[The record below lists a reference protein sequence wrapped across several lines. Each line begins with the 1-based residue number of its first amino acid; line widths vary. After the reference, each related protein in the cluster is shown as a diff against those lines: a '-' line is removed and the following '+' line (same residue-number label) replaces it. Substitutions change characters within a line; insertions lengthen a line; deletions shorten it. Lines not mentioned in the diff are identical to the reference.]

1 MHCTKL
7 CLNEQER
14 KTPFYRERENM
25 RYYLAIDIGAS
36 SGRHI
41 LAYLENGKMITEEIY
56 RFQNGP
62 EMLTAFDGEQH
73 LMWTHERLFTEIL
86 NGLKK
91 AKELGKVP
99 YAVGIDT
106 WGVDYALLDE
116 NDEAI
121 GGIYCYRDS
130 RTEET
135 IPAVHSIISY
145 ENLFARTGIAFAS
158 FNTVYQLLDDLKTGR
173 MAKAKSMLMLP
184 DYFHFR
190 LTGVKKQEYCNA
202 TTTGMVNA
210 ETHTW
215 DEEIIEKLGYKK
227 ELFGQ
232 LAQPGT
238 EVGEFSDEVA
248 AIVGYKAKV
257 MLPATHDTASAVL
270 AAPLKA
276 QTPYIS
282 SGTWSLLGVEQN
294 KAHTSKSAMEAGYSN
309 EGSIKHQVR
318 LQINIMGL
326 WMIQQVR
333 HELEDK
339 YSFVELVNMAKENP
353 VDYEINVNDQRFLA
367 PDNMTAEINAAVG
380 KELTVGEMAY
390 VIYNN
395 LARYYDVALKALE
408 EVTGEKY
415 DTLNIIG
422 GGSKNGFLNELT
434 MKYTGKRVI
443 TGPAEGTAIGNLM
456 MQMVGAGD
464 IADVAEGRKIIKD
477 SFDIEEL

>member
-1 MHCTKL
+1 
-7 CLNEQER
+7 
-14 KTPFYRERENM
+14 M
-25 RYYLAIDIGAS
+25 RYYLAVDIGAS

-41 LAYLENGKMITEEIY
+41 VAHLENGKMVTEEIY

-62 EMLTAFDGEQH
+62 ETLTAFDGKEH

-91 AKELGKVP
+91 AKELGKIP
-99 YAVGIDT
+99 YSVGIDT
-106 WGVDYALLDE
+106 WGVDYVLLDE
-116 NDEAI
+116 NDKEV
-121 GGIYCYRDS
+121 GGAYCYRDS
-130 RTEET
+130 RTEAT
-135 IPAVHSIISY
+135 IPQVHNIFPF
-145 ENLFARTGIAFAS
+145 EQLFNKTGIAFAS
-158 FNTVYQLLDDLKTGR
+158 FKTIYQLLDDKKTGR

-210 ETHTW
+210 VTHTW
-215 DEEIIEKLGYKK
+215 DEEILDKLGYKK
-227 ELFGQ
+227 ELFGE
-232 LAQPGT
+232 LSQPGT
-238 EVGEFSDEVA
+238 LVGEFSDEVEK
-248 AIVGYKAKV
+248 IVGYKAKV
-257 MLPATHDTASAVL
+257 ILPATHDTASAVL
-270 AAPLKA
+270 AAPLEG

-294 KAHTSKSAMEAGYSN
+294 AAHTSKSALDAGYSN
-309 EGSIKHQVR
+309 EGSVQKQFR

-333 HELEDK
+333 HEIDDK
-339 YSFVELVNMAKENP
+339 YSFAELVEMAKANP

-367 PDNMTAEINAAVG
+367 PENMTQEINDAVG
-380 KELTVGEMAY
+380 KTLTVGEMAY

-395 LARYYDVALKALE
+395 LAKYYDIALKALE

-415 DTLNIIG
+415 ATLNIIG

-434 MKYTGKRVI
+434 GKYTGKKII
-443 TGPAEGTAIGNLM
+443 TGPTEGTAIGNLM
-456 MQMVGAGD
+456 MQMIGGGD
-464 IADVAEGRKIIKD
+464 IANVAEGRKIVKA
-477 SFDIEEL
+477 SFDIAELA

>member
-1 MHCTKL
+1 M
-7 CLNEQER
+7 
-14 KTPFYRERENM
+14 M

-41 LAYLENGKMITEEIY
+41 VAHLENGKMVTEEIY

-62 EMLTAFDGEQH
+62 EDLTAYDGKTH

-99 YAVGIDT
+99 YSVGIDT

-116 NDEAI
+116 NDQAI
-121 GGIYCYRDS
+121 GGTYCYRDS
-130 RTEET
+130 RTDET
-135 IPAVHSIISY
+135 IPAVHEIIPF
-145 ENLFARTGIAFAS
+145 ENLFAKTGIAFAS
-158 FNTVYQLLDDLKTGR
+158 FNTVYQLLDDKKTGR
-173 MAKAKSMLMLP
+173 MAKAKSLLMLP

-202 TTTGMVNA
+202 TTTGMVNSV
-210 ETHTW
+210 THTW
-215 DEEIIEKLGYKK
+215 DDEIIEKLGYKK
-227 ELFGQ
+227 ELFGE

-238 EVGEFSDEVA
+238 VVGEFTDEVA

-257 MLPATHDTASAVL
+257 ILPATHDTASAVL
-270 AAPLKA
+270 AAPLEA

-294 KAHTSKSAMEAGYSN
+294 QAHTSDAARKAGYSN
-309 EGSIKHQVR
+309 EGSVKEQFR

-333 HELEDK
+333 HELDDK
-339 YSFVELVNMAKENP
+339 YSFAELADMARVNP
-353 VDYEINVNDQRFLA
+353 VDDYINVNDQKFLA
-367 PDNMTAEINAAVG
+367 PDSMIDVINETVG
-380 KELTVGEMAY
+380 RKLSVGEMAY
-390 VIYNN
+390 AIYNN
-395 LARYYDVALKALE
+395 LARYYDQSLKALE

-415 DTLNIIG
+415 ETLNIIG
-422 GGSKNGFLNELT
+422 GGSKNMLLNELT
-434 MKYTGKRVI
+434 MQYTGKKII
-443 TGPAEGTAIGNLM
+443 TGPTEGTAIGNLM
-456 MQMVGAGD
+456 MQMVGGGD
-464 IADVAEGRKIIKD
+464 IKDVKEGRQIVKN
-477 SFDIEEL
+477 SFDIAEL

>member
-1 MHCTKL
+1 
-7 CLNEQER
+7 
-14 KTPFYRERENM
+14 M
-25 RYYLAIDIGAS
+25 RYYLAVDIGAS

-41 LAYLENGKMITEEIY
+41 VAHIENGKMITEEIY

-62 EMLTAFDGEQH
+62 EMLTGCDGEKH
-73 LMWTHERLFTEIL
+73 LMWTHERLFGEIL

-91 AKELGKVP
+91 AKELGKIP
-99 YAVGIDT
+99 YSVGIDT

-121 GGIYCYRDS
+121 GGTYCYRDS
-130 RTEET
+130 RTETT
-135 IPAVHSIISY
+135 IPAVHEILPF
-145 ENLFARTGIAFAS
+145 ETLFGKTGIAFAT
-158 FNTVYQLLDDLKTGR
+158 FNTVYQLLDDKKTGR
-173 MAKAKSMLMLP
+173 MAKAKSLLMLP

-202 TTTGMVNA
+202 TTTGMVN
-210 ETHTW
+210 TVTRTW

-227 ELFGQ
+227 ELFGE

-238 EVGEFSDEVA
+238 VVGEFTDEIA
-248 AIVGYKAKV
+248 NIVGYKAKV
-257 MLPATHDTASAVL
+257 ILPATHDTASAVL
-270 AAPLKA
+270 AAPLEA

-294 KAHTSKSAMEAGYSN
+294 YAHTSKEALNAGYSN
-309 EGSIKHQVR
+309 EGSVQNQYR

-333 HELEDK
+333 HEIDDK
-339 YSFVELVNMAKENP
+339 YGFAELARMASENP

-367 PDNMTAEINAAVG
+367 PQNMTAEINAAVG
-380 KELTVGEMAY
+380 KTLTTGEMAY

-395 LARYYDVALKALE
+395 LARYYDLSLKALE

-422 GGSKNGFLNELT
+422 GGSQNKFLNALT
-434 MKYTGKRVI
+434 AKYTGKKII
-443 TGPAEGTAIGNLM
+443 TGPTEGTAIGNLM
-456 MQMVGAGD
+456 MQMVGMGD
-464 IADVAEGRKIIKD
+464 LKDVAEGREYIKR
-477 SFDIEEL
+477 SFDIAEM

>member
-1 MHCTKL
+1 
-7 CLNEQER
+7 
-14 KTPFYRERENM
+14 M

-41 LAYLENGKMITEEIY
+41 VAHLENGKMITEEIY

-62 EMLTAFDGEQH
+62 EDLTAYDGKTH
-73 LMWTHERLFTEIL
+73 LMWAHERLFNEIL

-91 AKELGKVP
+91 AKELGKIP
-99 YAVGIDT
+99 YSVGIDT

-116 NDEAI
+116 NDQAI
-121 GGIYCYRDS
+121 GGTYCYRDS
-130 RTEET
+130 RTETT
-135 IPAVHSIISY
+135 IPAVHEILPF
-145 ENLFARTGIAFAS
+145 ETLFAKTGIAFAS
-158 FNTVYQLLDDLKTGR
+158 FNTVYQLLDDKKTGR

-202 TTTGMVNA
+202 TTTGMVNSI
-210 ETHTW
+210 THTW

-227 ELFGQ
+227 ELFGE

-238 EVGEFSDEVA
+238 VVGEFTDEVA

-257 MLPATHDTASAVL
+257 ILPATHDTASAVL
-270 AAPLKA
+270 AAPLQE

-294 KAHTSKSAMEAGYSN
+294 KAHTSEAARKAGYSN
-309 EGSIKHQVR
+309 EGSVNEQFR

-333 HELEDK
+333 HELDDK
-339 YSFVELVNMAKENP
+339 YSFAELADMARVNP
-353 VDYEINVNDQRFLA
+353 IDDYINVNDQKFLA
-367 PDNMTAEINAAVG
+367 PDSMIDAINETVG
-380 KELTVGEMAY
+380 RKLSVGEMAY
-390 VIYNN
+390 AIYNN
-395 LARYYDVALKALE
+395 LARYYDQSLKALE

-415 DTLNIIG
+415 ETLNIIG
-422 GGSKNGFLNELT
+422 GGSKNMLLNELT
-434 MKYTGKRVI
+434 MEYTGKKII
-443 TGPAEGTAIGNLM
+443 TGPTEGTAIGNLM
-456 MQMVGAGD
+456 MQMVGGGD
-464 IADVAEGRKIIKD
+464 VKDVQEGRQIVKN
-477 SFDIEEL
+477 SFDIAEL